1 MTSHYNWTETA
12 IDSARTKSIPW
23 VIVGMHKP
31 CLSLGEY
38 ACEPGTDIFNLLL
51 DKKVDLVLTGHEHL
65 YQRTHQLA
73 KSAGCASIVPGTS
86 AVSGCIADNDSNF
99 AKGSGTIFATV
110 GTGGI
115 NLRDVSASDPEAGYF
130 AASSGLNSNATW
142 GSLNVVATSTTLN
155 ANFSRASGGTF
166 TDSFR
171 IDPPV
176 AQPNVPPVARITKS
190 CQGLTCTIDGRTSSD
205 SDGSIVSYAWQLGD
219 GATDSR
225 DNFSHTYGSPGTYPI
240 SLTVTDD
247 DGATHLVNDVVT
259 VANPTNQPPTAV
271 ASVSCAALT
280 CTANGGGSTDPDG
293 TIVGYA
299 WNFGDG
305 STGTGATAPHTYA
318 SAGTYSVTLT
328 VTDNAGGTGTSTAS
342 AQPTSPPTSLASDA
356 FARTLASG
364 WGSADVGGSWST
376 VGSSY
381 SVADGVGRISVAA
394 GSGRSAVLS
403 QVSSNNTDLSFS
415 LVSNK
420 AITGSGLYVAAIG
433 RSISNAGDYRAKAR
447 LMSNGTIGLSL
458 TRNNAA
464 GTETIILA
472 ESTVA
477 GLQFAAGDRLY
488 VRVQVSGV
496 SPTTVRAK
504 MWKQGQTE
512 PVTWARSV
520 TDTTAALQGAGTVGL
535 YYYLSSGATNG
546 PVTLSLD
553 DFLANSP

>member
-1 MTSHYNWTETA
+1 MYAEPIAGGCRHLRPRMVCRCTANESHRQIHHDLAERPVHHGWQL
-12 IDSARTKSIPW
+12 DLRTRDQSLQLDCDRNRFSPNEFIPW

-86 AVSGCIADNDSNF
+86 VVSGCIADNDSNF
-99 AKGSGTIFATV
+99 AKGAGTIFATV

-225 DNFSHTYGSPGTYPI
+225 DNFSHSYAKSG
-240 SLTVTDD
+240 
-247 DGATHLVNDVVT
+247 HL
-259 VANPTNQPPTAV
+259 Q
-271 ASVSCAALT
+271 
-280 CTANGGGSTDPDG
+280 
-293 TIVGYA
+293 Y
-299 WNFGDG
+299 
-305 STGTGATAPHTYA
+305 
-318 SAGTYSVTLT
+318 
-328 VTDNAGGTGTSTAS
+328 
-342 AQPTSPPTSLASDA
+342 
-356 FARTLASG
+356 FADSH
-364 WGSADVGGSWST
+364 
-376 VGSSY
+376 
-381 SVADGVGRISVAA
+381 
-394 GSGRSAVLS
+394 
-403 QVSSNNTDLSFS
+403 
-415 LVSNK
+415 
-420 AITGSGLYVAAIG
+420 
-433 RSISNAGDYRAKAR
+433 
-447 LMSNGTIGLSL
+447 
-458 TRNNAA
+458 
-464 GTETIILA
+464 
-472 ESTVA
+472 
-477 GLQFAAGDRLY
+477 
-488 VRVQVSGV
+488 
-496 SPTTVRAK
+496 
-504 MWKQGQTE
+504 
-512 PVTWARSV
+512 
-520 TDTTAALQGAGTVGL
+520 
-535 YYYLSSGATNG
+535 
-546 PVTLSLD
+546 
-553 DFLANSP
+553 